1 MFTVFSALTLLQW
14 CVALIVIWLGATL
27 VLEAWEVM
35 RTAFLSITTDEGPIF
50 TSRYA
55 LTIYVSAMCLI
66 AIVVKVFLN
75 QPAPDI
81 VYKTF

>member
-1 MFTVFSALTLLQW
+1 
-14 CVALIVIWLGATL
+14 
-27 VLEAWEVM
+27 M